1 MPISKLGGTPWVP
14 ALSLLLM
21 VGLAGCEP
29 SQPRAQGAPPAPQ
42 VTVAKPA
49 KRLVADRDEYV
60 GRFVAVDAIEVRG
73 RVSGYLDAVHFK
85 DGQLVKKGDLLF
97 TIDRRPFEASLAQ
110 AQANLAQARAN
121 FAYAEADLARG
132 QGLVRGSTITQQTFD
147 QRTQAKSVAEASVA
161 AQTAAVRQAM
171 LDLEF
176 TELRAPISGRIG
188 DRRVSAGNLVT
199 GGTTGTTTL
208 LATIT
213 SIDPIRFEFTMDE
226 TSYLHYIRLAGEGV
240 TAANR
245 GINVPVRLKLIDEP
259 KFSHVGKTD
268 FVDNAIDRASGT
280 IRGRAE
286 FSNASGTFMPG
297 MFGRIQVAVA
307 APEETLLVPDVAI
320 GTEQVRK
327 FVLVVDGEN
336 VARPKY
342 VTLGPVVEGLRVVT
356 AGLDADDRVIV
367 NGLMRVR
374 PGVKV
379 APQEVAGSADAS
391 TFASST
397 PTPTTAN

>member
-1 MPISKLGGTPWVP
+1 ML
-14 ALSLLLM
+14 ALLAL
-21 VGLAGCEP
+21 GLAGCEP
-29 SQPRAQGAPPAPQ
+29 AQPRAAPPPAPT
-42 VTVAKPA
+42 VTVAKPT
-49 KRLVADRDEYV
+49 KRLVADQDEYV
-60 GRFVAVDAIEVRG
+60 GRFVAVDAIEMRA
-73 RVSGYLDAVHFK
+73 RVSGYLDAIHFK

-110 AQANLAQARAN
+110 TQANLAQARAN
-121 FAYAEADLARG
+121 FAYAEADLERG

-147 QRTQAKSVAEASVA
+147 QRTQAKRVAEASVA
-161 AQTAAVRQAM
+161 AQEAAVRQAT

-176 TELRAPISGRIG
+176 TELRAPVSGRIG

-226 TSYLHYIRLAGEGV
+226 TSYLRYMRLAGDAAA
-240 TAANR
+240 AANR
-245 GINVPVRLKLIDEP
+245 GINVPSSLKLIDEP
-259 KFSHVGKTD
+259 KFSHEGKMD
-268 FVDNAIDRASGT
+268 FVDNAIDRGSGT

-286 FSNASGTFMPG
+286 FANPDGTLTPG
-297 MFGRIQVAVA
+297 MFGRIQVPAGPPSEA
-307 APEETLLVPDVAI
+307 LLVPDVAI

-327 FVLVVDGEN
+327 FVLVVDDEN

-342 VTLGPVVEGLRVVT
+342 VTLGPVMDGLRVVT
-356 AGLDADDRVIV
+356 AGLEPDDRVIV
-367 NGLMRVR
+367 NGLMRAR

-391 TFASST
+391 PSAGGSQA
-397 PTPTTAN
+397 TAN